1 MIEEAKNS
9 VAVRKGK
16 DGKLRP
22 RLQVGDRRQ
31 NDISE

>member
-16 DGKLRP
+16 GGRLRLRP
-22 RLQVGDRRQ
+22 RLQVGD
-31 NDISE
+31 